1 MAAPLSTATRRNVP
15 ERTPVDARTAIL
27 QAAIR
32 ILHDQG
38 AGALTVRSVATAAG
52 CSTTGVYT
60 WFGGKNGLVEAI
72 FVDGFQRF
80 GQTLAAVPAHGNQ
93 LDHLSSLAHAYRQ
106 WALSNPT
113 HYMVMFGRAVPD
125 FEAGEEALVTARS
138 TFTGLVTAMT
148 AAVEAGVIA
157 GDPVQLAHHL
167 WAGIHGYVSLELSDM
182 DMADSTA
189 LRDRAFTA
197 GLHMLLRGCLP

>member
-1 MAAPLSTATRRNVP
+1 
-15 ERTPVDARTAIL
+15 
-27 QAAIR
+27 
-32 ILHDQG
+32 
-38 AGALTVRSVATAAG
+38 
-52 CSTTGVYT
+52 
-60 WFGGKNGLVEAI
+60 
-72 FVDGFQRF
+72 
-80 GQTLAAVPAHGNQ
+80 
-93 LDHLSSLAHAYRQ
+93 
-106 WALSNPT
+106 
-113 HYMVMFGRAVPD
+113 
-125 FEAGEEALVTARS
+125 
-138 TFTGLVTAMT
+138 MT